1 MKNNELNIT
10 LPEEHFKE
18 TRSLLKAIDKNKIAT
33 WLLEEGYFPE
43 QNILPPS
50 FKVDNFVL
58 QNNPYILNLEDPPR
72 SNLGCVSYPKSFLIS
87 RVYGIQHPHH
97 YHDIVY
103 WLIKDWAAIIDHIF
117 NNDNSIYTY
126 SIPIPVNAKNKGE
139 LSPLRSGRL
148 IYEWIEMA
156 ERDLVAEAHRFKVLI
171 RTDVTNFYNSVY
183 THSIAWALHGRDIAF
198 SDKNFKLIGNKIDR
212 LVQYANDG
220 RTNGIPVGS
229 AVSDLIAEILLTKID
244 QNVSLKL
251 KEKNIAFLGT
261 RFKDD
266 YRILANKEEDAEK
279 ILGVLSEE
287 LHKFNLLISE
297 NKTKILCLP
306 EGLFRHHNRE
316 YFPYSL
322 RKPNRIPFKSF
333 EFTLL
338 KVLDIHKAY
347 PGTSIIEKFLSELF
361 DKKFNLK
368 LYFSN
373 NLKNRKKQILKTFS
387 LLFLLK
393 RESEKILCYVMAI
406 IEGIYTTSKE
416 KRDLKNY
423 LREIIKLETE
433 KAFEKKS
440 FFEIIWYIFFSRY
453 LGLGLSFSSY
463 KDNPVLKDN
472 LLLKSMLASNQ
483 KIFSDTDIQLF
494 KAPKYCRGIKLAK
507 QLAVFN
513 RIKE

>member
-1 MKNNELNIT
+1 MKNNDLNIT
-10 LPEEHFKE
+10 LPEEHYKE

-50 FKVDNFVL
+50 FKVGNFVL
-58 QNNPYILNLEDPPR
+58 KNDPYIRNLKDPSR
-72 SNLGCVSYPKSFLIS
+72 RNLGCVSYPKSFLTY
-87 RVYGIQHPHH
+87 RVFGIQHPHN

-103 WLIKDWAAIIDHIF
+103 WLIDDWDNIVDHIF
-117 NNDNSIYTY
+117 VNDTLIYTY
-126 SIPIPVNAKNKGE
+126 SIPIPVNASCKGE

-156 ERDLVAEAHRFKVLI
+156 ERDLVAEANKFKLLI
-171 RTDVTNFYNSVY
+171 RTDIDNFYNSVY
-183 THSIAWALHGRDIAF
+183 THSIAWALHGRDEAF

-229 AVSDLIAEILLTKID
+229 AVSDLIAELLLAKID
-244 QNVSLKL
+244 QNVSLTL
-251 KEKNIAFLGT
+251 KEKNIKFLGT

-266 YRILANKEEDAEK
+266 YRILVNTDEDAQK
-279 ILGVLSEE
+279 ILLVLSEE
-287 LHKFNLLISE
+287 LHKFNLFISE
-297 NKTKILCLP
+297 DKTKILCLP

-322 RKPNRIPFKSF
+322 RKEKRISFKSF

-347 PGTSIIEKFLSELF
+347 PGTGLIEKFLSELF
-361 DKKFNLK
+361 DKKYNLK
-368 LYFSN
+368 LDFSSDS
-373 NLKNRKKQILKTFS
+373 KVRKKQILKTFS

-393 RESEKILCYVMAI
+393 RESEKILCYIMAI
-406 IEGIYTTSKE
+406 IEDIYFMNNK
-416 KRDLKNY
+416 KYDLKNY
-423 LREIIKLETE
+423 LCKIIELEIKNASEE
-433 KAFEKKS
+433 KS
-440 FFEIIWYIFFSRY
+440 VFEIIWYIFFSRY
-453 LGLGLSFSSY
+453 LGLGLSFPSF
-463 KDNPVLKDN
+463 KDDPVLKEN
-472 LLLKSMLASNQ
+472 LLLKSMLASRQ
-483 KIFSDTDIQLF
+483 KIFSDTDIILF
-494 KAPKYCRGIKLAK
+494 KAPKYCHDKKLAK

-513 RIKE
+513 RSKE

>member
-1 MKNNELNIT
+1 MNNDDLNIT
-10 LPEEHFKE
+10 LPEEHYRE
-18 TRSLLKAIDKNKIAT
+18 TCSLLKAIDKNKIAT

-58 QNNPYILNLEDPPR
+58 KNDPYIRDLKDPPR
-72 SNLGCVSYPKSFLIS
+72 RELGTVSYPKSFLTY
-87 RVYGIQHPHH
+87 RVFGIQYPYH

-103 WLIKDWAAIIDHIF
+103 WLINDWENIIDHMF
-117 NNDNSIYTY
+117 LKDNLIYTY
-126 SIPIPVNAKNKGE
+126 SMPIPVNANNKGE

-171 RTDVTNFYNSVY
+171 RTDITNFYNSVY
-183 THSIAWALHGRDIAF
+183 THSIAWALHGRKIAF
-198 SDKNFKLIGNKIDR
+198 ADKEFKLIGNKIDK

-229 AVSDLIAEILLTKID
+229 AVSDLIAEILLAKID
-244 QNVSLKL
+244 QNVSLRL
-251 KEKNIAFLGT
+251 KKKKITFLGT

-266 YRILANKEEDAEK
+266 YRILANSEEDTKK
-279 ILGVLSEE
+279 ILSVLSEE

-322 RKPNRIPFKSF
+322 RKKNRISFKSF

-338 KVLDIHKAY
+338 KVLDIHKEY

-361 DKKFNLK
+361 DKNYSLK

-373 NLKNRKKQILKTFS
+373 NLKVRKKEILKTFS

-393 RESEKILCYVMAI
+393 RESEKILCYVMTI
-406 IEGIYTTSKE
+406 IEAIYLRDNVKY
-416 KRDLKNY
+416 DLKKY
-423 LREIIKLETE
+423 LRKIIELEIKN
-433 KAFEKKS
+433 ASEKKS
-440 FFEIIWYIFFSRY
+440 VFEIIWYLFFSRY
-453 LGLGLSFSSY
+453 LGLGVIFSDSI
-463 KDNPVLKDN
+463 DPDLKEN
-472 LLLKSMLASNQ
+472 LLLKSMTASRQ
-483 KIFSDTDIQLF
+483 KIFSDSGITLF
-494 KAPKYCRGIKLAK
+494 RKPKDCCGENLAK

-513 RIKE
+513 RSKE

>member
-1 MKNNELNIT
+1 MKNNNLNIT
-10 LPEEHFKE
+10 LPEEHYKE
-18 TRSLLKAIDKNKIAT
+18 TCGLLRAIDKNKIAA

-50 FKVDNFVL
+50 FKVGTFILKND
-58 QNNPYILNLEDPPR
+58 PYIQDLKDPPR
-72 SNLGCVSYPKSFLIS
+72 RNLGCVSYPKSFLIS

-103 WLIKDWAAIIDHIF
+103 WLIQDWATIIDHIF

-126 SIPIPVNAKNKGE
+126 SMPIPINANCKGE
-139 LSPLRSGRL
+139 LSLLRSGRL

-156 ERDLVAEAHRFKVLI
+156 ERDLVAEAHRFKILI
-171 RTDVTNFYNSVY
+171 RTDITNFYNSVC

-198 SDKNFKLIGNKIDR
+198 SDKNFKLIGNKIDK

-220 RTNGIPVGS
+220 RTNGIPVDS
-229 AVSDLIAEILLTKID
+229 AVSDLIAEILLAKID
-244 QNVSLKL
+244 QNVSLRL
-251 KEKNIAFLGT
+251 KNKNIAFLGT

-266 YRILANKEEDAEK
+266 YRILANTEKEAKK
-279 ILGVLSEE
+279 ILRVLSEE

-322 RKPNRIPFKSF
+322 RKKNRIPFKSF

-361 DKKFNLK
+361 DKDYNFK

-373 NLKNRKKQILKTFS
+373 NLKIRKKQILKTFS

-406 IEGIYTTSKE
+406 IEDIYLVDNRKY
-416 KRDLKNY
+416 DLKKY
-423 LREIIKLETE
+423 LREIIELEIKKASEE
-433 KAFEKKS
+433 KS
-440 FFEIIWYIFFSRY
+440 VFEIIWYIFFSRY
-453 LGLGLSFSSY
+453 LQLGVTFSPLIDS
-463 KDNPVLKDN
+463 VLKEN
-472 LLLKSMLASNQ
+472 LLLKSMSTSRQ
-483 KIFSDTDIQLF
+483 QIFLDSGIKLF
-494 KAPKYCRGIKLAK
+494 KKPKECRDNKLAK

-513 RIKE
+513 RSKE

>member
-10 LPEEHFKE
+10 LPEEHYKE
-18 TRSLLKAIDKNKIAT
+18 TCSLLKVIDKNKIAT

-50 FKVDNFVL
+50 FKVGNFVL
-58 QNNPYILNLEDPPR
+58 KNDPYIRNFKKPPR
-72 SNLGCVSYPKSFLIS
+72 SNLGCVSYPKSFLTS

-126 SIPIPVNAKNKGE
+126 SIPIPVNAKSKGE

-198 SDKNFKLIGNKIDR
+198 SDKNFRLIGNKIDK

-229 AVSDLIAEILLTKID
+229 AVSDLIAEILLAKID
-244 QNVSLKL
+244 QNVSLRL
-251 KEKNIAFLGT
+251 RNRNIAFLGT

-266 YRILANKEEDAEK
+266 YRILANTEEEAK
-279 ILGVLSEE
+279 IILRVLSEE

-306 EGLFRHHNRE
+306 EGLFRYHNRE

-322 RKPNRIPFKSF
+322 RKRNRIPFKRF

-347 PGTSIIEKFLSELF
+347 PGTSIIEKFLNELF
-361 DKKFNLK
+361 DKKYDLK
-368 LYFSN
+368 LDFSN
-373 NLKNRKKQILKTFS
+373 NLKVRKKEILKTFS

-406 IEGIYTTSKE
+406 IEDIYLMNNK
-416 KRDLKNY
+416 KYDLKKY
-423 LREIIKLETE
+423 LREIIELEIK
-433 KAFEKKS
+433 KASEKKS
-440 FFEIIWYIFFSRY
+440 VFEIIWYIFFSRY
-453 LGLGLSFSSY
+453 LQLGVTLSPLI
-463 KDNPVLKDN
+463 DPVLKEN
-472 LLLKSMLASNQ
+472 LLLKSMTASRQ
-483 KIFSDTDIQLF
+483 KIFSDSGIKLF
-494 KAPKYCRGIKLAK
+494 KKPKDCHDRKLAK

-513 RIKE
+513 RSKE

>member
-10 LPEEHFKE
+10 LPEEHYKE
-18 TRSLLKAIDKNKIAT
+18 TCSLLKAIDKNKIAT

-50 FKVDNFVL
+50 FKVGNFVL
-58 QNNPYILNLEDPPR
+58 KNDRYVRNLKKPPR
-72 SNLGCVSYPKSFLIS
+72 SNLGCVSYPKSFLTS
-87 RVYGIQHPHH
+87 RIYGIQHPHH

-126 SIPIPVNAKNKGE
+126 SIPIPVNAKSKGE

-198 SDKNFKLIGNKIDR
+198 SDKNFKLIGNKIDK

-229 AVSDLIAEILLTKID
+229 AVSDLIAEILLAKID

-251 KEKNIAFLGT
+251 KNKNIAFLGT

-266 YRILANKEEDAEK
+266 YRILANTEEEAK
-279 ILGVLSEE
+279 IILRVLSEE

-306 EGLFRHHNRE
+306 EGLFRYHNRE

-322 RKPNRIPFKSF
+322 RKKPRIPFKSF

-373 NLKNRKKQILKTFS
+373 NLKIRKKQILKTFS

-406 IEGIYTTSKE
+406 IEDIYLVDNRKY
-416 KRDLKNY
+416 DLKKY
-423 LREIIKLETE
+423 LREIIELEIK
-433 KAFEKKS
+433 KASEKKS
-440 FFEIIWYIFFSRY
+440 VFEIIWYIFFSRY
-453 LGLGLSFSSY
+453 LQLGATLSPLI
-463 KDNPVLKDN
+463 DPALKEN
-472 LLLKSMLASNQ
+472 LLLKSMIASRQ
-483 KIFSDTDIQLF
+483 KIFLDSGITLF
-494 KAPKYCRGIKLAK
+494 KKPKDCQDKKLAK

-513 RIKE
+513 RSKE